1 VILKT
6 KEEVNFVKIAMSLFL
21 NKDILRTI
29 LTLKIRRIKTS
40 LLNLSQTKKK
50 KKKQKYSI

>member
-21 NKDILRTI
+21 NKDILRTT
-29 LTLKIRRIKTS
+29 LTLKKRRIKTS

>member
-6 KEEVNFVKIAMSLFL
+6 KGEVNFVKIAMSLFL

>member
-1 VILKT
+1 MK
-6 KEEVNFVKIAMSLFL
+6 KEVNFVKIVMSLFL

-29 LTLKIRRIKTS
+29 LTLKNGRIKTS
-40 LLNLSQTKKK
+40 LLNLSQTMKKKKK